1 MTRLRIDLIEQAIS
15 VDPHFARC
23 IMGKN
28 LWLIWIAFIVAVFMY
43 LVVGFSLQGMVLLQP
58 DLIQILG
65 MVFFALSLIC
75 AAGALLL
82 RWKGIHEPI
91 QMKTLDPQTIEG
103 SQKYL
108 MFSILAW
115 ALTETIA
122 IFGLV
127 MMIISGN
134 FYTGLPYSAAS
145 LILLA
150 LQMPISE

>member
-1 MTRLRIDLIEQAIS
+1 
-15 VDPHFARC
+15 
-23 IMGKN
+23 MGKN
-28 LWLIWIAFIVAVFMY
+28 LWFIWIAFIFAVFMY
-43 LVVGFSLQGMVLLQP
+43 LVVGFFLQGMVSLKP

-82 RWKGIHEPI
+82 RWKGIHEPL
-91 QMKTLDPQTIEG
+91 QMKTLDLSTTAGQAQYRT
-103 SQKYL
+103 L
-108 MFSILAW
+108 SIFTW
-115 ALTETIA
+115 ALSESIA

-150 LQMPISE
+150 LQMPRSE